1 MAHLPDFLVIGV
13 GKAGTHSI
21 YEYLRQHPSISLT
34 RKKETHF
41 FVCDRA
47 SEAVPEG
54 FEKQAFTD
62 RIDNL
67 DDYLREFDAKPGAT
81 VYGEVCPSYYYY
93 PNAARNIKKYI
104 PGVKLIC
111 ILRNPVDR
119 LFSNFTYG
127 SDNNNASQFAEKLEN
142 YFENPLEDPRFARW
156 VDNGNYF
163 KSLQVYFDLF
173 PRENIKIFLYEELSS
188 YPRKLMR
195 ELLEFIG
202 LMDFEFDTSQRFNV
216 SGKVKLKWLKKL
228 IKKFKLSAKL
238 RSILPVPV
246 YQKLRVFT
254 EKAITDKKDT
264 IPAGSLK
271 KLQDFYRSDLLKL
284 QELLNLDLSAWLS

>member
-1 MAHLPDFLVIGV
+1 MEHLPDFLVIGV

-34 RKKETHF
+34 RRKETHF
-41 FVCDRA
+41 FVCDQA
-47 SEAVPEG
+47 SEAVPVG
-54 FEKQAFTD
+54 FEKQDFTD
-62 RIDNL
+62 SIDDL
-67 DDYLREFDAKPGAT
+67 TDYLHEFDAKPTAT

-93 PNAARNIKKYI
+93 PNAARNIRKYV
-104 PGVKLIC
+104 PDVKLVC

-127 SDNNNASQFAEKLEN
+127 SENNSASQFSEKVTR
-142 YFENPLEDPRFARW
+142 YFENPDEDPKFARW
-156 VDNGNYF
+156 VDNGNYSR
-163 KSLQVYFDLF
+163 SLEVYFDLF
-173 PRENIKIFLYEELSS
+173 PGENIKIFLYEELST

-202 LMDFEFDTSQRFNV
+202 LPDFEFDTSQRFNV

-228 IKKFKLSAKL
+228 IKKYQLSARL
-238 RSILPVPV
+238 RRCLPVSF

-254 EKAITDKKDT
+254 EKAITDKKES
-264 IPAGSLK
+264 IPAESSKIL
-271 KLQDFYRSDLLKL
+271 LEFYRPDLLKL
-284 QELLNLDLSAWLS
+284 QDLIHMDLSAWLT